1 MVSAHIFDLKSV
13 CVSQT
18 VVTRLQRLW
27 EAQKGGELME
37 LHLLLLDDKAPATID
52 SDIEET
58 LKSLLLPKRL
68 LSRCLM
74 LSRISMLTW
83 ICDCFTQLYAKN
95 ITPTDNTDSMK
106 LRTRIQAAFVMDENL
121 KNSTYTTRK

>member
-27 EAQKGGELME
+27 EARKGGELME

-83 ICDCFTQLYAKN
+83 Y
-95 ITPTDNTDSMK
+95 
-106 LRTRIQAAFVMDENL
+106 
-121 KNSTYTTRK
+121 